1 MAESPVTVC
10 KYNCV
15 KDLDVG
21 EVILCDPN
29 DSHPTSWLFIERNC
43 FLAVVSGNE
52 NHEGMGRRDESSDTS
67 NPISRRQRSKDMD
80 SRLASPDSVPAQS
93 GSRSSEIYI
102 YPLR

>member
-15 KDLDVG
+15 TDFDMG

-29 DSHPTSWLFIERNC
+29 GSHPTSWLFIERNC

-52 NHEGMGRRDESSDTS
+52 NHERVRRREESSDTS
-67 NPISRRQRSKDMD
+67 NPISRRQRSKDMG
-80 SRLASPDSVPAQS
+80 SCLASPDSVPTQS
-93 GSRSSEIYI
+93 GPRSSEIYL
-102 YPLR
+102 LR